1 MPENCSMLLKL
12 WLTLGLVYTKELT
25 TGPSH
30 LMVVMGEK
38 ENPNCDIYATFDGF
52 TITGDLYTLNLN
64 NFIGGNVLGLWM
76 S

>member
-1 MPENCSMLLKL
+1 MLLSL
-12 WLTLGLVYTKELT
+12 LLGLVHTKELAT
-25 TGPSH
+25 VTSH

-38 ENPNCDIYATFDGF
+38 ENPNCDIYTTFDGF

-76 S
+76 T